1 MAAADDQH
9 VVVLRVLHRGIL
21 ASLAPGRAALDNVR
35 MQRLRALF
43 WLSIT
48 LLAPAGAARAA
59 AVQDAFHLVDC
70 RLEHPA
76 GTGSIAAR
84 CGRLAVPENPA
95 APRSARISLSVAVVP
110 ALDHSTA
117 LEPVFIVAGG
127 PGQAASDFYAAYA
140 FAFGKVLRRHDLV
153 LVDQR
158 GTGGSNRLGCDV
170 PADVEV
176 NTPSPARLTEI
187 ATGCRRALPG
197 RPEYYTTSVAVRDLE
212 AVRVALGAAR
222 ISLYGVSYGTRVVE
236 HYVRRYGSQVRAVVL
251 DGALPPDES
260 PEPAVA
266 DHAVRALGLAFARC
280 HADPACAR
288 AFPDPDGQF
297 ERLRAALA
305 VRPVHVRVPDPTSG
319 LPRELD
325 IDADALAGTVRM
337 AGYSA
342 ATVALLPYMID
353 RASSGDYAALAAQ
366 LLGFGSHLDRQL
378 AYGMNLAV
386 SCTEDL
392 PHVSPADRTRA
403 AGTYLGRAQF
413 EMLDAMC
420 AGWPAGI
427 VDADLYAPLAAT
439 VAALVLSGE
448 LDPVTP
454 PEFGARAAAAFTD
467 ARHVVVPGQ
476 AHGQLAVGCAPRL
489 IAAFL
494 AAGTAR
500 DLDTTCL
507 ERAAAVPFVLG
518 PSGPAP

>member
-1 MAAADDQH
+1 MH
-9 VVVLRVLHRGIL
+9 RLH
-21 ASLAPGRAALDNVR
+21 ALV
-35 MQRLRALF
+35 
-43 WLSIT
+43 WLSIA
-48 LLAPAGAARAA
+48 LFAPGPAARAA
-59 AVQDAFHLVDC
+59 AVQDALPLADC

-76 GTGSIAAR
+76 GTGSVAAR
-84 CGRLAVPENPA
+84 CGHLSVPEDPA
-95 APRSARISLSVAVVP
+95 APGGTRITLAVAVVP
-110 ALDHSTA
+110 ALDRSTA

-140 FAFGKVLRRHDLV
+140 GAFARVLRRHDLV

-158 GTGGSNRLGCDV
+158 GTGRSNRLGCEV
-170 PADVEV
+170 PADVEI
-176 NTPSPARLTEI
+176 NTPSAARLTEI
-187 ATGCRRALPG
+187 ATACRHALPG
-197 RPEYYTTSVAVRDLE
+197 RPEYYTTSVAVRDLDL
-212 AVRVALGAAR
+212 VRGALGAPR

-236 HYVRRYGSQVRAVVL
+236 HYVRRHAAHVRAVVL

-260 PEPAVA
+260 PEPAVT

-280 HADPACAR
+280 HADPACTR
-288 AFPDPDGQF
+288 AFPDPAGQF

-305 VRPVHVRVPDPTSG
+305 LHPAHVRVPDPTSG

-325 IDADALAGTVRM
+325 IDATALAGTVRM
-337 AGYSA
+337 AGYST
-342 ATVALLPYMID
+342 ATVALLPYVLD
-353 RASSGDYAALAAQ
+353 RASRGEYAPLAAQ
-366 LLGFGSHLDRQL
+366 LLGFGSHLERQL

-386 SCTEDL
+386 SCSEDL
-392 PHVSPADRTRA
+392 PHVTPADRARA
-403 AGTYLGRAQF
+403 AGSYLGRAQF
-413 EMLDAMC
+413 DLLDAMC
-420 AGWPAGI
+420 AGWPAGV
-427 VDADLYAPLAAT
+427 VDADLYAPLAAP

-454 PEFGARAAAAFTD
+454 PAFGARAAAAFAD

-500 DLDTTCL
+500 GLAATCL
-507 ERAAAVPFVLG
+507 EHAAPVPFVLG